1 MKPVTLDYHG
11 MAIHATREAWFNAT
25 EIAEQHGKRMAHFF
39 EQKGVQKYIHLV
51 ATDHG
56 LNIRDHGH
64 FDITH
69 YPELIQTKR
78 GKNGGTWL
86 HPDLMIRFARFI
98 SIEFDRWCD
107 QTIKAL
113 LIDGK
118 SWQPA
123 REEAA
128 TGYRLMSEVIHETN
142 LAMGKVPSRFVYMNE
157 AKRINRALTGKWQG
171 LDRDRLT
178 TADLRTIKQM
188 EVKNAALYMMGV
200 PAPERDKALS
210 AIAANKS

>member
-1 MKPVTLDYHG
+1 MVC
-11 MAIHATREAWFNAT
+11 
-25 EIAEQHGKRMAHFF
+25 
-39 EQKGVQKYIHLV
+39 
-51 ATDHG
+51 
-56 LNIRDHGH
+56 
-64 FDITH
+64 
-69 YPELIQTKR
+69 
-78 GKNGGTWL
+78 
-86 HPDLMIRFARFI
+86 FARFI
-98 SIEFDRWCD
+98 SLEFEIWAD
-107 QTIKAL
+107 QIIKAL